1 LIKTQLLVVVVCVTL
16 VNTFV
21 FTVMSGCGILQGV
34 PLALGWHVV
43 SICRGAFFADN
54 HAHVVAAVSALLGA
68 CFLAGFLGLVAL
80 TARKRGHLAS
90 RASLAKMF
98 TIGAVIYL
106 VLSLLPIPIGPC
118 F

>member
-1 LIKTQLLVVVVCVTL
+1 MKTQLLAVVVCVTL
-16 VNTFV
+16 VNTLV
-21 FTVMSGCGILQGV
+21 FTVTSGCGILQGL

-43 SICRGAFFADN
+43 SICLGAFFADN
-54 HAHVVAAVSALLGA
+54 HAHIVAAVGALLGA
-68 CFLAGFLGLVAL
+68 CFLAGLLWLVAL

-90 RASLAKMF
+90 RGSLAKLF
-98 TIGAVIYL
+98 TIGTVVYL